1 MIILTFAFGQT
12 EFSGDARNKEE
23 SARLLGR
30 LIRAADRLI
39 KPYVAPMLQALTP
52 KLKNSPPAV
61 AACVL
66 QTIGTR
72 VLCCCSLS
80 TEMYCLSVCV

>member
-1 MIILTFAFGQT
+1 VSV

-30 LIRAADRLI
+30 LIRAADKLI
-39 KPYVAPMLQALTP
+39 RPYVAPMLQALTP

-66 QTIGTR
+66 QTIGT
-72 VLCCCSLS
+72 S
-80 TEMYCLSVCV
+80 TLLTSHRDPQHGADCVCRRASARGR